1 MTEEVGLEANGS
13 DRIGQLFETWGIR
26 GWEPLRQGFRS
37 QELPDVV
44 KCGDKYVCPEF
55 IRSSVF
61 AVHKGSNAAMLRFS
75 EVGSLSN
82 YRGETFKR
90 TEQLL
95 GS

>member
-26 GWEPLRQGFRS
+26 GWEPLHQGFRS
-37 QELPDVV
+37 QELHDVV
-44 KCGDKYVCPEF
+44 KCEIRDVGPEF
-55 IRSSVF
+55 IGSSVF
-61 AVHKGSNAAMLRFS
+61 AVRQGNSAGMLEFV
-75 EVGSLSN
+75 EFDSLGN
-82 YRGETFKR
+82 DRGGTLKR